1 MEIVGGRLGSCPKT
15 FLRGCGET
23 ATPQARDCKSACQ
36 DNRIYY
42 REQAVT
48 LFSANLQG
56 ALCGSR
62 WKSKGG
68 GYIASGLPFVRQ
80 GVVRLE
86 PEPGR

>member
-15 FLRGCGET
+15 FLRVCGET

-48 LFSANLQG
+48 LFSAIG
-56 ALCGSR
+56 R
-62 WKSKGG
+62 RHGG
-68 GYIASGLPFVRQ
+68 KRADLG
-80 GVVRLE
+80 
-86 PEPGR
+86 